1 MFRAFHPL
9 LAIAL
14 VAALG
19 GCVVVPLAP
28 PATGLPAPQPLTTAK
43 IGALLPLTGTD
54 AALGHGLL
62 LAAQLALPPGGPQL
76 DVHDT
81 GSNPAGATDAAA
93 AAIAA
98 GDQVIIGPLTAGET
112 AAASAVIGSTPLLA
126 FTSNRQQARP
136 GVWVLGVTPQQ
147 QVARLVA
154 ALSAAGKSRIA
165 AVLPSNAFG
174 DALLD
179 GLTRATAASG
189 DPDPLVRRYPDGRPA
204 ELRAALRDVSDYANR
219 RSPVDDQLQAARQSN
234 DPDALAQANAA
245 AAQPPSPPPFD
256 ALLLADS
263 GATLAQALAALPG
276 YGVALPD
283 VRVIGPATW
292 AREAAAISG
301 LNGTWY
307 AAPDP
312 AERAAFAAGFA
323 ERNGAPPSPLV
334 DLAYDAA
341 RIALAALA
349 DPSALTRPAGFHGVD
364 GPLTLQPDGTVL
376 RGLAV
381 FQIDA
386 GKPHIV
392 DPAPNLATGS

>member
-1 MFRAFHPL
+1 MAGLAGCIPPPQSPPVTGPL
-9 LAIAL
+9 PFANQ
-14 VAALG
+14 
-19 GCVVVPLAP
+19 P
-28 PATGLPAPQPLTTAK
+28 PPPQAK

-54 AALGHGLL
+54 AAVGHSLL

-81 GSNPAGATDAAA
+81 ASNPGGATAAA
-93 AAIAA
+93 SAAVAA
-98 GDQVIIGPLTAGET
+98 QDTVIIGPLTAGET
-112 AAASAVIGSTPLLA
+112 AAAAAVAGNTPLLA
-126 FTSNRQQARP
+126 FTSDRQQARP
-136 GVWVLGVTPQQ
+136 GVWVLGITPQQ

-154 ALSAAGKSRIA
+154 SLGNAGKTRIA

-179 GLTRATAASG
+179 GLTRAAAAAG
-189 DPDPLVRRYPDGRPA
+189 DTDPLVRRYPDGRPA
-204 ELRAALRDVSDYANR
+204 QLNAALRDVADYANR
-219 RSPVDDQLQAARQSN
+219 RGAVDDHLQAARQSN

-245 AAQPPSPPPFD
+245 ANQPLPPPPFD

-276 YGVALPD
+276 DGVAPPD

-292 AREAAAISG
+292 AREASAISG

-312 AERAAFAAGFA
+312 SERAAFAAGFVQ
-323 ERNGAPPSPLV
+323 RNGVPPSPLA
-334 DLAYDAA
+334 DLSYDAA
-341 RIALAALA
+341 RIALATLS
-349 DPSALTRPAGFHGVD
+349 DPTALTRPDGFHGVD
-364 GPLTLQPDGTVL
+364 GPLALRPDGTVL

-386 GKPHIV
+386 GKPHII
-392 DPAPNLATGS
+392 DPAPHLATGS

>member
-1 MFRAFHPL
+1 MFRAFQLL
-9 LAIAL
+9 LALAA
-14 VAALG
+14 VAALE
-19 GCVVVPLAP
+19 GCVVAP
-28 PATGLPAPQPLTTAK
+28 GAAPATEPAQPLPPAK

-54 AALGHGLL
+54 AGLGHSLL

-81 GSNPAGATDAAA
+81 GSTPAGATDAAA
-93 AAIAA
+93 AAVAA
-98 GDQVIIGPLTAGET
+98 RDPVIIGPLTAGET
-112 AAASAVIGSTPLLA
+112 AAASAVTGSTPLLA
-126 FTSNRQQARP
+126 FTSSRQQARP

-154 ALSAAGKSRIA
+154 ALSATGKNRVA
-165 AVLPSNAFG
+165 AVLPGNAFG

-179 GLTRATAASG
+179 GLTRAAARTG
-189 DPDPLVRRYPDGRPA
+189 DPDPIVRRYPDGRPA

-219 RSPVDDQLQAARQSN
+219 HAAADQQTQAAQPSN
-234 DPDALAQANAA
+234 DPDALAQAQ
-245 AAQPPSPPPFD
+245 QPALPPPPPPFD

-292 AREAAAISG
+292 AREAGAISG

-323 ERNGAPPSPLV
+323 QRNGAPPNPLA
-334 DLAYDAA
+334 DLGYDAA
-341 RIALAALA
+341 RIALATLS
-349 DPSALTRPAGFHGVD
+349 DPAALTRTDGFRGVD
-364 GPLTLQPDGTVL
+364 GPLALQPDGTVL

-392 DPAPNLATGS
+392 DPAPQLATGS

>member
-1 MFRAFHPL
+1 MFRAFRLL
-9 LAIAL
+9 LAMAAPTAALIAL
-14 VAALG
+14 Q
-19 GCVVVPLAP
+19 GCVVAPGAP
-28 PATGLPAPQPLTTAK
+28 PTAGPALPPAK

-54 AALGHGLL
+54 AGLGHSLL

-81 GSNPAGATDAAA
+81 GSTPAGATDAAA
-93 AAIAA
+93 AAVAA
-98 GDQVIIGPLTAGET
+98 RDPVIIGPLTAGET
-112 AAASAVIGSTPLLA
+112 AAASTVTGSTPLLA

-147 QVARLVA
+147 QVLRLVA
-154 ALSAAGKSRIA
+154 ALSAAGKNRIA

-179 GLTRATAASG
+179 GLVRAAARTG
-189 DPDPLVRRYPDGRPA
+189 DPDPIVRQYPDGRPA
-204 ELRAALRDVSDYANR
+204 ELRAALRDVSDDANR
-219 RSPVDDQLQAARQSN
+219 RASVGQQLQAAQQSN
-234 DPDALAQANAA
+234 DPDALAQAPATA
-245 AAQPPSPPPFD
+245 LPALSPPPFD
-256 ALLLADS
+256 ALLLADG

-283 VRVIGPATW
+283 VRVVGPATW
-292 AREAAAISG
+292 AREAGAISG
-301 LNGTWY
+301 LNGAWY

-323 ERNGAPPSPLV
+323 QRNGAPPSPLA
-334 DLAYDAA
+334 DLGYDAA
-341 RIALAALA
+341 RIAMASLT
-349 DPSALTRPAGFHGVD
+349 DPSALTRTEGFHGVD
-364 GPLTLQPDGTVL
+364 GPLALQPDGTVL

-381 FQIDA
+381 FQIDM

-392 DPAPNLATGS
+392 DPAPQLATGS